1 MRLNV
6 INTSSVVALAASTAC
21 CKLSSSRFGTLTQ
34 INDKVF
40 KYVFTGARKEVLL
53 IERIDLAELF
63 AGLPQDIS
71 EMDAHVPTP
80 TTLGVDILMAL
91 GIDPT
96 QQESPF
102 IDGEP
107 TAGRDGDDLGNLF
120 HIWQAYVGLYGLSR
134 HEVELSTVDNILYI
148 DARNATM
155 FRGMLP
161 VKILKDTVNE

>member
-6 INTSSVVALAASTAC
+6 INASSVVALAASTAA
-21 CKLSSSRFGTLTQ
+21 CKLSNSRFGTVSQ
-34 INDKVF
+34 ISDKVF
-40 KYVFTGARKEVLL
+40 KYVFSGARKEVLL

-63 AGLPQDIS
+63 ADLPQGIS
-71 EMDAHVPTP
+71 EMDAHVRTP
-80 TTLGVDILMAL
+80 TVVGADILAAL
-91 GIDPT
+91 GIDAT

-102 IDGEP
+102 VDGEP
-107 TAGRDGDDLGNLF
+107 TEGHAEDELGNLF

-134 HEVELSTVDNILYI
+134 QEVDLSTVDNILYI

-155 FRGMLP
+155 FRGVLT